1 MSSQD
6 FIWLLGQENWR
17 MKEYSLEKLEKS
29 SVYFEYF
36 HKSRT
41 FCIKT
46 IWGLL
51 TVKSLST
58 STYLRIKC
66 WLKYQPVKSWFLI
79 SSQWDFF
86 QRIRSRFQTYISMK
100 FSRQIFIKKQSKF
113 CKLLVH
119 KLQKRDFIGLV
130 HSSPLLPSGTRRLF
144 SFWGFFVNLQL
155 KYKLQH
161 SRGSDKLWNIWVN
174 CSVKE
179 ILFIKWNYIIVKTI
193 RFNSHKALI
202 VQY

>member
-1 MSSQD
+1 MLVEISASQELV
-6 FIWLLGQENWR
+6 FN
-17 MKEYSLEKLEKS
+17 K
-29 SVYFEYF
+29 F
-36 HKSRT
+36 
-41 FCIKT
+41 
-46 IWGLL
+46 
-51 TVKSLST
+51 TV
-58 STYLRIKC
+58 R
-66 WLKYQPVKSWFLI
+66 
-79 SSQWDFF
+79 FF

-155 KYKLQH
+155 KYEYKLQH

>member
-1 MSSQD
+1 M
-6 FIWLLGQENWR
+6 R
-17 MKEYSLEKLEKS
+17 
-29 SVYFEYF
+29 
-36 HKSRT
+36 
-41 FCIKT
+41 
-46 IWGLL
+46 
-51 TVKSLST
+51 
-58 STYLRIKC
+58 
-66 WLKYQPVKSWFLI
+66 
-79 SSQWDFF
+79 FF

-119 KLQKRDFIGLV
+119 KLHKPDFIGLV

-155 KYKLQH
+155 KYEYKLQH

-179 ILFIKWNYIIVKTI
+179 ILFIKWNYIIVQDFLPFFLKTH
-193 RFNSHKALI
+193 FNFETGNERPENLFQVSFSSAEKTSNCCCNY
-202 VQY
+202 Q